1 MVGAHGALFEP
12 MPFDMLVSP
21 LDDAALT
28 TRWVDPALPSA
39 AAAVCAYARSI
50 SPRATCSQSG
60 FTSYRIGKDHMT
72 VHFHAHNGTEL
83 YVTQPILPRDPSKS
97 PGPLPPLPPPAPPA
111 PKPPAPPPSPPA
123 PTPAGMKW
131 ECHAGMESA
140 GLAGLQDADHT
151 QGFKTVA
158 DCEGTCNGIKGCSVV
173 NWHGNDLHCHT
184 LTGTTTHAKF
194 TASLRTAKSSTA
206 CMLIKSNPE

>member
-1 MVGAHGALFEP
+1 MVQHCWRRSPFCTASALHSSLVPTFE
-12 MPFDMLVSP
+12 M
-21 LDDAALT
+21 
-28 TRWVDPALPSA
+28 
-39 AAAVCAYARSI
+39 
-50 SPRATCSQSG
+50 
-60 FTSYRIGKDHMT
+60 
-72 VHFHAHNGTEL
+72 
-83 YVTQPILPRDPSKS
+83 
-97 PGPLPPLPPPAPPA
+97 
-111 PKPPAPPPSPPA
+111 
-123 PTPAGMKW
+123 AGMKW

-194 TASLRTAKSSTA
+194 TASLRTSKSSTA
-206 CMLIKSNPE
+206 CMLTKSNPE